1 LKTNS
6 IGDPCGI
13 LVTIEGWGVNLAGC
27 YGNALLPTPNVD
39 RLAAHGTVFDQFWMH
54 SIHLEPNLQAILQG
68 LQPDGWLVASDSLQA
83 IGMLRQHEG
92 LDRIEV
98 CPSLQQ
104 ESFERLLTESLECWL
119 EQRHKT
125 PFLWIHS
132 KGLHGTWDAPYEF
145 RKLMCDS
152 QDPDPPLDQV
162 PPELVLSTDFDPD
175 LLFGYACGAGAQ
187 SICIDQ
193 GLGLILQ
200 TLEEFGISENCW
212 ISMAGILGFPLGEH
226 RRVGLGDRSMGLI
239 NGNYPI
245 ADAYSE
251 RLHTPW
257 IIRPA
262 QKMDLGIRISQLHQP
277 RHLGRWVEQITQ
289 GSGRF
294 DSDETIPQ
302 GHLAWATGVD
312 EIAIWTER
320 WSARFDTTGN
330 PEGRISLSDERLGEV
345 YCFPEDR
352 WQQNEIANRVP
363 EVQLLLRQIASLLLD
378 AVPSV
383 DLHSSEIEAL
393 LSDLQS
399 FRR

>member
-1 LKTNS
+1 MTTNS
-6 IGDPCGI
+6 TGDPCGI
-13 LVTIEGWGVNLAGC
+13 LITIEGWGVNLAGC

-39 RLAAHGTVFDQFWMH
+39 RLAAHGIVFDQFWMH
-54 SIHLEPNLQAILQG
+54 SIHLEPNLEAILQS
-68 LQPDGWLVASDSLQA
+68 LQPDGWLVASDSLPA
-83 IGMLRQHEG
+83 IRMIRQRED
-92 LDRIEV
+92 LDRLEV
-98 CPSLQQ
+98 TSSLQQ
-104 ESFERLLTESLECWL
+104 ESFEQLLTESLECWL
-119 EQRHKT
+119 EQRYKT

-132 KGLHGTWDAPYEF
+132 KGLNGTWDAPYEF

-162 PPELVLSTDFDPD
+162 PPEVILSTDFDPD

-200 TLEEFGISENCW
+200 TLDEFGISESCW

-226 RRVGLGDRSMGLI
+226 RRVGLSDRSKGFADR
-239 NGNYPI
+239 NSPI

-257 IIRPA
+257 ISRPA
-262 QKMDLGIRISQLHQP
+262 QEMDLGVRVSQLHQP
-277 RHLGRWVEQITQ
+277 SHLGRWIEKITQ
-289 GSGRF
+289 NGGSF
-294 DSDETIPQ
+294 VLDEPSALGQ
-302 GHLAWATGVD
+302 LAWATGVD
-312 EIAIWTER
+312 EIALCTER
-320 WSARFDTTGN
+320 WSARFDTSGN
-330 PEGRISLSDERLGEV
+330 PEGQISLSDERLGEV

-378 AVPSV
+378 TSRSV
-383 DLHSSEIEAL
+383 DHHSSQIEAL
-393 LSDLQS
+393 LSDLHS

>member
-1 LKTNS
+1 M
-6 IGDPCGI
+6 
-13 LVTIEGWGVNLAGC
+13 NLAGC

-39 RLAAHGTVFDQFWMH
+39 RLAAHGIVFDQFWMH
-54 SIHLEPNLQAILQG
+54 SIHLEPNLEAILQS
-68 LQPDGWLVASDSLQA
+68 LQPDGWLVASDSLPA
-83 IGMLRQHEG
+83 IRMIRQRED
-92 LDRIEV
+92 LDRLEV
-98 CPSLQQ
+98 TSSLQQ
-104 ESFERLLTESLECWL
+104 ESFEQLLTESLECWL

-132 KGLHGTWDAPYEF
+132 KGLNGTWDAPYEF

-162 PPELVLSTDFDPD
+162 PPELILSTDFDPD

-200 TLEEFGISENCW
+200 TLEEFGISESCW

-226 RRVGLGDRSMGLI
+226 RRVGLSDRSKGFADR
-239 NGNYPI
+239 NYPI

-257 IIRPA
+257 ISRPA
-262 QKMDLGIRISQLHQP
+262 QEMDLGVRVSQLHQP
-277 RHLGRWVEQITQ
+277 SHLGRWIEKITQ
-289 GSGRF
+289 NGGSF
-294 DSDETIPQ
+294 VLDEPSALGQ
-302 GHLAWATGVD
+302 LAWATGVD
-312 EIAIWTER
+312 EIALCTER
-320 WSARFDTTGN
+320 WSARFDTSGN
-330 PEGRISLSDERLGEV
+330 PEGQISLSDERLGEV

-378 AVPSV
+378 TSRNV
-383 DLHSSEIEAL
+383 DLHSSQIEAL
-393 LSDLQS
+393 LSDLHS